1 MKKDAKSI
9 RSRLLLTL
17 ALLFLAPL
25 GMLAQ
30 NITVKGVVLDDT
42 DEPLIGATVVQ
53 KSNPKNG
60 TVADIDG
67 NFTIS
72 VPRGAKLVISY
83 VGYKAQEVDATQ
95 GEMKIVLSSDASAL
109 EEVVVVG
116 YGGTRARRDL
126 TGSVGSVS
134 GAKLS
139 VVPVTSA
146 AVALQG
152 KVAGV
157 QVSSVDGQPGAEIN
171 IRIRGTA
178 SVSSGGDSN
187 PLFIVDGFQQD
198 NINDIPPSDIQSI
211 DILKDASLTA
221 IYGAKGGNGVV
232 VVTTKS
238 AKEGR
243 TTVSFNGSLTWS
255 HLSKKLDLMD
265 AYDFVDQQYERAVAK
280 GNSGSSSDLRMFRA
294 NFGNPQ
300 DIDLYMRAP
309 NHDWQDEVMGG
320 TPMSY
325 SSNVS
330 IGGGTENV
338 RFNVS
343 VTQSEDKGIILNTG
357 VRRTNINTKLN
368 AKLGKNLTLTFNPK
382 MSYRRDLGQ
391 GGEHVGTGGIIDILK
406 YRPTNGLREF
416 AFWDPA
422 TVDPKEEA
430 DFAYTNPV
438 SDIKRNS
445 YKKHNY
451 EFTNQA
457 SLEWK
462 PISGLTLRTEGAYA
476 LSFRDENAF
485 YAVGT
490 AEAKKYENNPVASI
504 KKTETTRYIWTNTA
518 SYDWTL
524 KDLHNFYFLVGQE
537 IQNKESKNTYMEGR
551 NFPDDITANKA
562 LNMMGMAKKYSVT
575 SSKGTPNRMASFFGQ
590 VNYNYD
596 HKYLIS
602 FTARTDGTS
611 FYAPSYQ
618 WGFFPSVSAGWVISN
633 EGFMKDAAP
642 VISNLKLRAAIGK
655 AGKNLTQADMWD
667 YAYDLNSTGGPTFGP
682 ESDDTEGDN
691 WYGMSGYLPNPKIKW
706 ETTLT
711 RNVAVDLAMFDH
723 RLTITPEFYWNTTSD
738 LLHKSQV
745 LTNSGYAQQWRNIGQ
760 ITNKGF
766 ELTVDYDILR
776 GKDYVLSANLTLGRN
791 KMTVDKLNGT
801 DTELWEKGGRNKS
814 DYDAYC
820 LKVGSQMGLLYGWVY
835 DGIYSFDEFTTDV
848 NNSYNQVPIPLEFDE
863 NGKRVSG
870 TVINNILGDSNNG
883 SSTLPGKVKLKD
895 IDGDGYITEN
905 DRVVIGNTTPKL
917 QGGFGISGQWKN
929 LDFTANFTYFLD
941 FDVYNAT
948 AYALSSS
955 SKNFN
960 AGTLN
965 NVLASFSND
974 RWRYTKRNE
983 PDSYFKNNYI
993 DGSIDIYKE
1002 INANAKTW
1010 NPGDLVTTITMDYFV
1025 EDGSFLRCND
1035 ITVGYT
1041 FPEKW
1046 TKKAGMSKFR
1056 LYGSVSNPFIITNY
1070 SGYDPEVDVMSGLT
1084 PSWDY
1089 NRYPR
1094 SRGYVVGVN
1103 VTF

>member
-53 KSNPKNG
+53 KGNPKNG

-67 NFTIS
+67 NFTLS
-72 VPRGAKLVISY
+72 VPRGAKLVVSY
-83 VGYKAQEVDATQ
+83 VGYKSQEVDATQ
-95 GEMKIVLSSDASAL
+95 GEMKIVLSNDASAL

-157 QVSSVDGQPGAEIN
+157 QVSSVDGQPGADIN

-238 AKEGR
+238 AKEGK

-255 HLSKKLDLMD
+255 HLSKKLDLMGS
-265 AYDFVDQQYERAVAK
+265 YDFVDYQYDRAVLE
-280 GNSGSSSDLRMFRA
+280 GNSGSKSSIKLFRA

-300 DIDLYMRAP
+300 DMDLYMRAKT
-309 NHDWQDEVMGG
+309 HDWQDEVMGG

-330 IGGGTENV
+330 IGGGTENY

-343 VTQSEDKGIILNTG
+343 ITQSEDKGIILNTG
-357 VRRTNINTKLN
+357 VRRTNINTKLT
-368 AKLGKNLTLTFNPK
+368 AKLGKNLTFTFNPK
-382 MSYRRDLGQ
+382 LSYRRDLGA

-416 AFWDPA
+416 AYWDPA

-430 DFAYTNPV
+430 DFAYTNPIG
-438 SDIKRNS
+438 DIKRNL

-451 EFTNQA
+451 DFTNQA

-462 PISGLTLRTEGAYA
+462 PIKGLTLRTEGAYA
-476 LSFRDENAF
+476 ISFNDVNEF

-490 AEAKKYENNPVASI
+490 AEAKKYDNNPVASI
-504 KKTETTRYIWTNTA
+504 RKQQTNRYIWTNTA
-518 SYDWTL
+518 AYDWTL
-524 KDLHNFYFLVGQE
+524 KDLHNFYFLLGQE
-537 IQNKESKNTYMEGR
+537 IQNKESKYNYMEGR
-551 NFPDDITANKA
+551 NFPDDITADKA

-575 SSKGTPNRMASFFGQ
+575 SSKSTPNRMASFFGQ

-596 HKYLIS
+596 HKYLVS

-611 FYAPSYQ
+611 FYAPGYK

-633 EGFMKDAAP
+633 ESFMKDAAP

-667 YAYDLNSTGGPTFGP
+667 YAYDLNSSGGPIFGTDSD
-682 ESDDTEGDN
+682 ESEGEN
-691 WYGMSGYLPNPKIKW
+691 WYGMSSYLPNPKIKW

-711 RNVAVDLAMFDH
+711 RNVAVDFSMFDY

-745 LTNSGYAQQWRNIGQ
+745 LTNSGYTQQWRNIGQ
-760 ITNKGF
+760 ITNKGI
-766 ELTVDYDILR
+766 ELTIEGDILR
-776 GKDYVLSANLTLGRN
+776 GRDYSLTANLTLGRN

-801 DTELWEKGGRNKS
+801 DEVLWEKGSRNNS
-814 DYDAYC
+814 NYDAYC
-820 LKVGSQMGLLYGWVY
+820 LKVGSQMGLIYGWKY
-835 DGIYSFDEFTTDV
+835 DGLYSFDEFTDGL
-848 NNSYNQVPIPLEFDE
+848 NNLQEPIPLEFDE
-863 NGKRVSG
+863 NGKRISG
-870 TVINNILGDSNNG
+870 TVINNILGSNG
-883 SSTLPGKVKLKD
+883 TGEATLPGKIKLKD

-917 QGGFGISGQWKN
+917 QGGFGINGQWKN
-929 LDFTANFTYFLD
+929 FDLTANFTYFLD

-955 SKNFN
+955 NKSFN
-960 AGTLN
+960 AGTLD
-965 NVLASFSND
+965 NVLNRFGAD
-974 RWRYTKRNE
+974 RWRYTRRNE
-983 PDSYFKNNYI
+983 PDNFYKQTNIEGALN
-993 DGSIDIYKE
+993 IYKE
-1002 INANAKTW
+1002 MNEGKTLW
-1010 NPGDLVTTITMDYFV
+1010 NPADLVTTITMDYFV

-1035 ITVGYT
+1035 ITIGYT
-1041 FPEKW
+1041 LPEKIS
-1046 TKKAGMSKFR
+1046 KKAGMSR
-1056 LYGSVSNPFIITNY
+1056 LRFYGSVSNPFIITNY
-1070 SGYDPEVDVMSGLT
+1070 SGFDPEVDVMSGLT

-1094 SRGYVVGVN
+1094 SRGYVVGLN

>member
-157 QVSSVDGQPGAEIN
+157 QVTTVDGQPGADVN

-178 SVSSGGDSN
+178 SISVGEGSDSN

-238 AKEGR
+238 AKEGK

-255 HLSKKLDLMD
+255 HITKQLDLMD
-265 AYDFVDQQYERAVAK
+265 SYNFVDYQYDRLIGTSTRSTEAK
-280 GNSGSSSDLRMFRA
+280 KFRF
-294 NFGNPQ
+294 NFGHPY
-300 DIDLYMRAP
+300 DLSMYEYMP
-309 NHDWQDEVMGG
+309 THDWQDEVMGN

-325 SSNVS
+325 SANVS
-330 IGGGTENV
+330 IGGGTENT
-338 RFNVS
+338 RYNIS
-343 VTQSEDKGIILNTG
+343 ITQSEDKGIILNTG

-368 AKLGKNLTLTFNPK
+368 TKLSKNLTLTFNPK
-382 MSYRRDLGQ
+382 MSYRRDLGE
-391 GGEHVGTGGIIDILK
+391 GGDHVGTGGIIDVLK

-416 AFWDPA
+416 ANWQEGVFDA
-422 TVDPKEEA
+422 DAEKEFE
-430 DFAYTNPV
+430 YTNPV
-438 SDIKRNS
+438 SDIKRNQ
-445 YKKHNY
+445 YKKHSY
-451 EFTNQA
+451 TITNQA

-462 PISGLTLRTEGAYA
+462 PFAGLTLRTEGAYSVA
-476 LSFRDENAF
+476 FSQLDKF

-490 AEAKKYENNPVASI
+490 AEATNNRNLPVASI
-504 KKTETTRYIWTNTA
+504 EKVQTDKYIWTTTA
-518 SYDWTL
+518 NYDWTL
-524 KDLHNFYFLVGQE
+524 REKNNFYFLLGYE
-537 IQNKESKNTYMEGR
+537 IQHSQSSKNVMENR
-551 NFPDDITANKA
+551 YFPHDITADKA
-562 LNMMGMAKKYSVT
+562 LSMMGMGENAEAT
-575 SSKGTPNRMASFFGQ
+575 SSKGTPNNLQSYFGQ

-602 FTARTDGTS
+602 LTARADGTS
-611 FYAPSYQ
+611 FYSSDKR
-618 WGFFPSVSAGWVISN
+618 WGFFPSVSAGWVVSN
-633 EGFMKDAAP
+633 ENFMKDSAP
-642 VISNLKLRAAIGK
+642 VINNLKIRAAIGK
-655 AGKNLTQADMWD
+655 AGKNLTKADMW
-667 YAYDLNSTGGPTFGP
+667 NIV
-682 ESDDTEGDN
+682 
-691 WYGMSGYLPNPKIKW
+691 YGMSSSGGPGFGESTVNGELYYSVSDYLPNPKIKW

-711 RNVAVDLAMFDH
+711 RNVAVDLSMFDN
-723 RLTITPEFYWNTTSD
+723 RLSITPELYWNTTSD
-738 LLHKSQV
+738 LLHRVSM
-745 LTNSGYAQQWRNIGQ
+745 LTNTGYRYQWQNIGQ
-760 ITNKGF
+760 ITNKGV
-766 ELTVDYDILR
+766 ELTINGEILR
-776 GKDYVLSANLTLGRN
+776 GKDYNLSATFTLGAN
-791 KMTVDKLNGT
+791 KMKVDKLNGT
-801 DTELWEKGGRNKS
+801 ENEMGNTAPKYIS
-814 DYDAYC
+814 DAYNMYR
-820 LKVGSQMGLLYGWVY
+820 LRVGSQVGLIYGFVY
-835 DGIYSFDEFTTDV
+835 DGLYSPDEFYF
-848 NNSYNQVPIPLEFDE
+848 NPRNSNAAEPRDGSDELHMPLEGRD
-863 NGKRVSG
+863 K
-870 TVINNILGDSNNG
+870 TVIMSSDVMGGSYSGDA
-883 SSTLPGKVKLKD
+883 TLPGKPKFKD
-895 IDGDGYITEN
+895 LNGDGQITSA
-905 DRVVIGNTTPKL
+905 DQKVIGNTTPKL
-917 QGGFGISGQWKN
+917 QGGFTVNAQWKN
-929 LDFTANFTYFLD
+929 FDLTANFTYFLD
-941 FDVYNAT
+941 FDIYNAT
-948 AYALSSS
+948 AQALSTCGKS
-955 SKNFN
+955 N
-960 AGTLN
+960 TVWH
-965 NVLASFSND
+965 NVLAEFAQD
-974 RWRYTKRNE
+974 RWRYTYRNNSE
-983 PDSYFKNNYI
+983 NLYKNNYNV
-993 DGSIDIYKE
+993 SPEQYVE
-1002 INANAKTW
+1002 YNAGAKRW
-1010 NPGDLVTTITMDYFV
+1010 NPGDFVSNVPLDYFV
-1025 EDGSFLRCND
+1025 EDGSFLRCTD
-1035 ITVGYT
+1035 ITIGYT
-1041 FPEKW
+1041 FPQKW
-1046 TKKAGMSKFR
+1046 TKKVCMSRLR
-1056 LYGSVSNPFIITNY
+1056 LYGSVSNLFTITNY
-1070 SGYDPEVDVMSGLT
+1070 SGFDPEVDIMSGLT
-1084 PSWDY
+1084 PSFDY
-1089 NRYPR
+1089 NKYPR